1 MTNPPTAARKATDRR
16 EIMKAAKFSTDLMGR
31 VTVAYDME
39 SWTGEA
45 VRVERV
51 FTCPDDGG
59 YVREKMSN
67 GGWEQV
73 CDKLAVRGSTLSC
86 SSPPSA
92 DSTPRVP
99 ASTST

>member
-1 MTNPPTAARKATDRR
+1 
-16 EIMKAAKFSTDLMGR
+16 MKAKFSTDLMGR

-39 SWTGEA
+39 SWTGET

-67 GGWEQV
+67 GSW
-73 CDKLAVRGSTLSC
+73 S
-86 SSPPSA
+86 
-92 DSTPRVP
+92 
-99 ASTST
+99 